1 MKQITKAVIP
11 AAGFGT
17 RLLPLTKAQPK
28 ELLPVVDKPAIQYIV
43 EEMVASGIR
52 TIIIVTTGDKS
63 AIEDHFD
70 INPHLEEYL
79 ERNGKIEL
87 LAMIRRIS
95 QMADFI
101 FIRQKG
107 PYGNGTPVLNA
118 RVAIGDE
125 PFAVIW
131 GDDIVE
137 GAKPRLKQLIEV
149 YYRYESPVL
158 TAYPVD
164 DEGTKKYGIIE
175 GEEIEPGVFRVRD
188 IVEKPGPEKT
198 SSRIASI
205 GGYIL
210 TPDIFQA
217 LEKTPLGKN
226 NELWLVDAIFNLAK
240 RRPVYAY
247 MIKGVHYDIGSR
259 IGWLKTNIE
268 LGLKNKE
275 ISVELRNYLKE
286 IVNKI

>member
-79 ERNGKIEL
+79 ERNRKIEL

-240 RRPVYAY
+240 RRPVYAC

>member
-240 RRPVYAY
+240 RRPVYAC